1 MVQVIFFFRCEE
13 VHLFLL
19 HYSLIFLNGNPE
31 YNVCLLLLEIGR
43 MQIHVHVH
51 GGLLCQSELRCMGLI
66 RPWFCSKSAAL
77 ALLSICYVIHVFF
90 YAYQLL
96 CSWMPS
102 KGSKN
107 LPQKRR
113 GFFSFP
119 IHLWG
124 ETSGSMQLSETKES
138 SLLSQRVLKCVLNI

>member
-1 MVQVIFFFRCEE
+1 MPDKRLEEGPDGDELTSAPITKPPQPLVIKVLNWLNFSGSSNFFFRCEE

-96 CSWMPS
+96 CS
-102 KGSKN
+102 
-107 LPQKRR
+107 
-113 GFFSFP
+113 
-119 IHLWG
+119 
-124 ETSGSMQLSETKES
+124 
-138 SLLSQRVLKCVLNI
+138 